1 MEYKFNRTN
10 IMNRM
15 EEVEYGKAYWI
26 TYDVPKELED
36 TLNILIEQDLGDNDN
51 MYVADDLS
59 EEKDGRIIGK
69 VLIKILGEYD
79 FEELFS
85 KASQFDMLSQGAD
98 LIG

>member
-1 MEYKFNRTN
+1 MEYKFDRTN

-15 EEVEYGKAYWI
+15 KEVEYGKAYWI

-36 TLNILIEQDLGDNDN
+36 TLTILIEQDLGNDN
-51 MYVADDLS
+51 ICVMDDLS

-69 VLIKILGEYD
+69 VLIEFLGEYD

-85 KASQFDMLSQGAD
+85 KASQFDMLSQGVD
-98 LIG
+98 LIE